1 MQTAKE
7 IMTPIFKGIYLSK
20 QSFYKAKKQ
29 SYSKAKVKLELEQ
42 LMRESDSNSQA
53 LLKLYSKNNKVLN
66 PYFEEVGGF
75 LSNLVID
82 FGFLKKDVIK
92 IPYSKAVEIKESDL
106 LLEIIQDD
114 TLSKDVKQLKAEL
127 DSLEI
132 ELLSGISKLKP
143 SITKTLKESSLT
155 RVLDLGDLEKS
166 VFQNI
171 LNLDAKYEE
180 YNTVLTHISVLE
192 SEEKLTEYISTML
205 KELRLLDIGLK
216 TKGFRLKI
224 IG

>member
-1 MQTAKE
+1 M
-7 IMTPIFKGIYLSK
+7 P
-20 QSFYKAKKQ
+20 
-29 SYSKAKVKLELEQ
+29 
-42 LMRESDSNSQA
+42 
-53 LLKLYSKNNKVLN
+53 
-66 PYFEEVGGF
+66 
-75 LSNLVID
+75 LVID

-92 IPYSKAVEIKESDL
+92 IPYSKALEIKESDL
-106 LLEIIQDD
+106 LVEIIQDD